1 MAKATVMIVVVIVVN
16 RIRLCDLHAIDGLND
31 RLGVGVGVG
40 VVRTIGMACRVV
52 GRIVRRNIASRHFAL
67 SLSFGFGRRFRITA
81 SRFTAG
87 SFTAGSFSI
96 GSFSAGS
103 FTIGRFTVSRFTA
116 GDSLARLANA
126 ALGTGFL
133 RS

>member
-16 RIRLCDLHAIDGLND
+16 GIRLYDLNAIDGLND
-31 RLGVGVGVG
+31 RLVAVIGI
-40 VVRTIGMACRVV
+40 VVMVFRVL

-81 SRFTAG
+81 G
-87 SFTAGSFSI
+87 SFTAGSFT
-96 GSFSAGS
+96 GSSFTAGRFTAGS
-103 FTIGRFTVSRFTA
+103 FTVSRFTA
-116 GDSLARLANA
+116 GDSLTRLANA

-133 RS
+133 RA

>member
-16 RIRLCDLHAIDGLND
+16 SIRLYDLHAIDGLND
-31 RLGVGVGVG
+31 RLGVG

-81 SRFTAG
+81 SRFTVG
-87 SFTAGSFSI
+87 SFTVSSFTVSSFTAGSFTT
-96 GSFSAGS
+96 GS
-103 FTIGRFTVSRFTA
+103 FTV

>member
-1 MAKATVMIVVVIVVN
+1 MIVVVIVVN
-16 RIRLCDLHAIDGLND
+16 RIRLYDLHAIDGLND
-31 RLGVGVGVG
+31 RRGVG

-52 GRIVRRNIASRHFAL
+52 GRIVRRNIASRHFAI

-81 SRFTAG
+81 SRFTVDRFTVGSFTVG
-87 SFTAGSFSI
+87 SFTAGD
-96 GSFSAGS
+96 
-103 FTIGRFTVSRFTA
+103 R
-116 GDSLARLANA
+116 LARLANA

>member
-16 RIRLCDLHAIDGLND
+16 RIRLYDLHAIDGLND
-31 RLGVGVGVG
+31 RRGVG

-52 GRIVRRNIASRHFAL
+52 GRIVRRNIASRHFAI

-81 SRFTAG
+81 SRFTVDRFTVG
-87 SFTAGSFSI
+87 SFTVGS
-96 GSFSAGS
+96 
-103 FTIGRFTVSRFTA
+103 FTA